1 MNACGNLGTFA
12 ASLPDRRDVG
22 VHPCKGRQIFTI
34 FGFSIENHEAIWDI
48 NEARMANIRH
58 TLGSDGVANT
68 AQHSISYTQFP
79 FSDAFS
85 ERR

>member
-1 MNACGNLGTFA
+1 
-12 ASLPDRRDVG
+12 
-22 VHPCKGRQIFTI
+22 
-34 FGFSIENHEAIWDI
+34 
-48 NEARMANIRH
+48 MANIRH